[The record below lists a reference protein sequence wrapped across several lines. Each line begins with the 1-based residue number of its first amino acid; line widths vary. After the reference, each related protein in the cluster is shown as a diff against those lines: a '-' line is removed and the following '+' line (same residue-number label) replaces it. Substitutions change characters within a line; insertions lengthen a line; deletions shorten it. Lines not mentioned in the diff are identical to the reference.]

1 MADGPIISKSVLSD
15 WRKTEQRRK
24 ENSVLDYLVIYESE
38 TGNTKKIATEIF
50 SALPGM
56 SKDLI
61 NIRERETLPDARIWF
76 VGFCVH
82 MGTCPMKTGSLL
94 ASLSGK
100 AVALFG
106 TCGAGNSPDYYKHI
120 EASSR
125 IWLEDDNLYLGA
137 YFCQGKMPLQVRQKY
152 EARLQNSEEAD
163 AGLIQRQLRNFDE
176 AMIHPSPADC
186 AGAREF
192 ALSVIKF

>member
-1 MADGPIISKSVLSD
+1 M
-15 WRKTEQRRK
+15 
-24 ENSVLDYLVIYESE
+24 LDYLVIYESE

-137 YFCQGKMPLQVRQKY
+137 YFCQGKMPLQVPEIRGQAPEQRRSRRRTY
-152 EARLQNSEEAD
+152 PASAPEFRRGHDSPQPGRLCRRK
-163 AGLIQRQLRNFDE
+163 GICPQRN
-176 AMIHPSPADC
+176 
-186 AGAREF
+186 
-192 ALSVIKF
+192 